1 MSGLGALAANY
12 TDSEDEADESGN
24 EEGEREKG
32 SPEPAPHSA
41 GGLLGSLKHL
51 GSPSSVDS
59 GNRPPS
65 SARSTPTKRMR
76 LVSYGADDDAGGGD
90 TSINNEEALKDA
102 GHDEDHSH
110 SRNTAPSGHSDGGD
124 QNEPVDMDLDT
135 GEEEDEDSATA
146 ASSDDKKQQLQ
157 TQDSKVEAW
166 TEGVS
171 QLPPEPEG
179 ICNPSL
185 QKYITELWTRQQETA
200 YDMNAVI
207 QSKKGFR
214 NPSIYDKLIQHCGI
228 DEHGTNFPK
237 ELYDGHLFG
246 EESYYDVLAKAQN
259 EMEKKAEARKKEA
272 SLRAQPEPKR
282 KSRFDQGQLASS
294 SSSLPSANVA
304 AAQAQA
310 ASVAANLPA
319 IGRAA
324 SQSAA
329 SKTIPAFGL
338 LKKQ

>member
-1 MSGLGALAANY
+1 
-12 TDSEDEADESGN
+12 
-24 EEGEREKG
+24 
-32 SPEPAPHSA
+32 
-41 GGLLGSLKHL
+41 
-51 GSPSSVDS
+51 
-59 GNRPPS
+59 
-65 SARSTPTKRMR
+65 
-76 LVSYGADDDAGGGD
+76 
-90 TSINNEEALKDA
+90 
-102 GHDEDHSH
+102 
-110 SRNTAPSGHSDGGD
+110 
-124 QNEPVDMDLDT
+124 MDLDT
-135 GEEEDEDSATA
+135 GEEEEEDSATA
-146 ASSDDKKQQLQ
+146 ASSDDKKQQHLLQ

-319 IGRAA
+319 SDR
-324 SQSAA
+324 QLPNQQPPKRFLRSACSRNSDNKTVVVA
-329 SKTIPAFGL
+329 IKTLGEGCQKETIPKTG
-338 LKKQ
+338 KRCCE

>member
-1 MSGLGALAANY
+1 MFA
-12 TDSEDEADESGN
+12 T
-24 EEGEREKG
+24 
-32 SPEPAPHSA
+32 
-41 GGLLGSLKHL
+41 
-51 GSPSSVDS
+51 
-59 GNRPPS
+59 
-65 SARSTPTKRMR
+65 
-76 LVSYGADDDAGGGD
+76 
-90 TSINNEEALKDA
+90 
-102 GHDEDHSH
+102 
-110 SRNTAPSGHSDGGD
+110 GHSDGGD

-228 DEHGTNFPK
+228 DEHGKGFCALWGIT
-237 ELYDGHLFG
+237 
-246 EESYYDVLAKAQN
+246 S
-259 EMEKKAEARKKEA
+259 
-272 SLRAQPEPKR
+272 
-282 KSRFDQGQLASS
+282 
-294 SSSLPSANVA
+294 
-304 AAQAQA
+304 
-310 ASVAANLPA
+310 
-319 IGRAA
+319 
-324 SQSAA
+324 
-329 SKTIPAFGL
+329 
-338 LKKQ
+338 